1 MDEPSLLDYLKERLK
16 FWQRGERIRIPDA
29 PAQEEKAIKAFP
41 VEKKKKAA
49 DGGLGLVLAVRALPV
64 SSLLALFFA
73 LIGQSIFEPRPGT
86 EANARLSGGL
96 FFYGLAALLLA
107 LALLR
112 RQWPLAEPQPEGEA
126 VDALKFRWVPL
137 VLCLPL
143 SLTAFLAFSGNLFTP
158 LNLLVWLLAVAAFV
172 AAFWLPQGSLA
183 AAWQRLR
190 DFVRRP
196 SWQLTVTRWTLLV
209 VLVSGLVIFFRVYN
223 INGVPVEPF
232 SDHAEK
238 ILDVHDVT
246 RGETRIFFPRNTGRE
261 ALQMYLTVA
270 VAWLFRTGL
279 SFLSLKIGTVLC
291 GLLTLPYMYL
301 LGKEIGGKRVGLLA
315 LLFAGMA
322 YWPNVISRVGLRFP
336 LYPLFVAPVLYYLI
350 RGLRSRRRNDFI
362 LAGLF
367 LGLGLHGYSPIRI
380 LPIVVVVAVGLYL
393 LHRQSRGYRLQATL
407 WLGVLAL
414 TSFTVFLP
422 LARYWTEN
430 PDAFGYRAFSRMGT
444 LEAALPG
451 PAGQIFLSNLW
462 NALRMFNWDDGEIW
476 VHSVTHRPALDVVS
490 GALFLIGALLVLVR
504 YIRRQHWLDLFL
516 LLSIPLLQLPSSLS
530 LAFPA
535 ENPALNRA
543 GGAMVPVFLLVALA
557 LDGLLGRLFDP
568 PAIPEKTEAKRSRLG
583 PALAWVLALFL
594 VSWSAVQNYDLVF
607 NRYASQFKGGAW
619 NSSQMGAV
627 IQQFEATYATTDT
640 VWIVPYPYWVDTRL
654 PGVWAGIPNRDF
666 AVWPDQFAG
675 TQEYSGPKLFIVNIA
690 DDPNLQALE
699 ALYPSGVVSRF
710 SSGLEGKDFYM
721 FFVPPEN

>member
-1 MDEPSLLDYLKERLK
+1 MDEPSLLDYLKARLK
-16 FWQRGERIRIPDA
+16 FWKRSEPMLIPEA
-29 PAQEEKAIKAFP
+29 PAQAENP
-41 VEKKKKAA
+41 AA
-49 DGGLGLVLAVRALPV
+49 AEQPKEAQGSRTDPLGLLRVLPV
-64 SSLLALFFA
+64 SSLLALLFA

-96 FFYGLAALLLA
+96 FFYALAALLLA
-107 LALLR
+107 LALVR
-112 RQWPLAEPQPEGEA
+112 RQWPLAEPQPDSGA
-126 VDALKFRWVPL
+126 VESLKFRWVPL
-137 VLCLPL
+137 VISLPL
-143 SLTAFLAFSGNLFTP
+143 MLIAFFTLGGNLFTP
-158 LNLLVWLLAVAAFV
+158 VNTFIWFLAVTAFV
-172 AAFWLPQGSLA
+172 LAFWLPQGGLA
-183 AAWQRLR
+183 AFWRRLR
-190 DFVRRP
+190 EFLRRP
-196 SWQLTVTRWTLLV
+196 SWQLTVTRWGLLV
-209 VLVSGLVIFFRVYN
+209 LLVTGVVIFFRIYR
-223 INGVPVEPF
+223 IGQVPIEPF

-238 ILDVHDVT
+238 ILDVYEVT
-246 RGETRIFFPRNTGRE
+246 QGQTHIFFPRNTGRE

-301 LGKEIGGKRVGLLA
+301 LGKEIGGRRVGLLV

-336 LYPLFVAPVLYYLI
+336 LYPLFVAPVLFYLL
-350 RGLRSRRRNDFI
+350 RGLRTRRRNDFI

-380 LPIVVVVAVGLYL
+380 LPLVVVIAVGLYL
-393 LHRQSRGYRLQATL
+393 LHRQSRGYRQQSLL

-430 PDAFGYRAFSRMGT
+430 PDSFGYRAFSRMGT
-444 LEAALPG
+444 LETALPG
-451 PAGQIFLSNLW
+451 PAWKILLSNLW

-476 VHSVTHRPALDVVS
+476 VHSVTHRPALDVVT
-490 GALFLIGALLVLVR
+490 GALFLIGVLLVLVR
-504 YIRRQHWLDLFL
+504 YIRKRHWQDLFL
-516 LLSIPLLQLPSSLS
+516 LLSVPLLQLPSSLS

-543 GGAMVPVFLLVALA
+543 GGAFVPAFLLVALA
-557 LDGLLGRLFDP
+557 LDGLLGRLFEP
-568 PAIPEKTEAKRSRLG
+568 PVPAGEMRSRPSRLG
-583 PALAWVLALFL
+583 PAVAWVLALFL
-594 VSWSAVQNYDLVF
+594 VSWSAVQNYTLVF
-607 NRYASQFKGGAW
+607 DKYASQFEGGAW

-627 IQQFEATYATTDT
+627 IKQFGATYGTTDP

-666 AVWPDQFAG
+666 ALWPDQFAES
-675 TQEYSGPKLFIVNIA
+675 QQFDGPKLFIVNIA
-690 DDPNLQALE
+690 DDPSLQSLE
-699 ALYPSGVVSRF
+699 ALYPSGVVSEF
-710 SSGLEGKDFYM
+710 DSHLEGKDFYM